1 MNKLLFLLGGIIAL
15 LLSDMLIAKTEDTAT
30 LTLEGAPKVYINCN
44 NCDMDHIRREIPY
57 VNYVRDQHQ
66 ADIHVL
72 VTSRRAGNRGREYT
86 LTFTGQNEF
95 DGIIDTLLYNTTS
108 FDTEEIVR
116 RGYIR
121 KLKLGL
127 MPYLIDTP
135 IADGLEILFEEELIA
150 EDVRDAWDFW
160 VFRLRASGQFSGEQ
174 FVNSYFI
181 SGDINADRITEDWK
195 IRFDVDINYDEENFD
210 FIDEPPR
217 SVSARRLSFSADI
230 VKSISSHW
238 SLGGFFRTFSS
249 TIRNFKT
256 AFEIGP
262 AIEFNIFPYSESTY
276 REIRIN
282 YRIAGLRS
290 YYYEETLFDR
300 KRDDLLQHAL
310 RSDIEIRQA
319 WGEINVTAEYSQ
331 FLNELSQDRLQIW
344 GWLSLNLFEGFS
356 FDIGGGYSKI
366 NDQINLPKRDL
377 T

>member
-1 MNKLLFLLGGIIAL
+1 M
-15 LLSDMLIAKTEDTAT
+15 
-30 LTLEGAPKVYINCN
+30 
-44 NCDMDHIRREIPY
+44 
-57 VNYVRDQHQ
+57 
-66 ADIHVL
+66 
-72 VTSRRAGNRGREYT
+72 
-86 LTFTGQNEF
+86 
-95 DGIIDTLLYNTTS
+95 
-108 FDTEEIVR
+108 
-116 RGYIR
+116 
-121 KLKLGL
+121 KLGL
-127 MPYLIDTP
+127 IPYLIDTP
-135 IADGLEILFEEELIA
+135 IADGLEILFEEELIT

-160 VFRLRASGQFSGEQ
+160 VFRLRASGHFNGEQ

-195 IRFDVDINYDEENFD
+195 IRFDVDINFDEENFD

-282 YRIAGLRS
+282 YRITGLRS
-290 YYYEETLFDR
+290 NYYEETLFDR
-300 KRDDLLQHAL
+300 KRDDLLQHVL
-310 RSDIEIRQA
+310 RADTEIRQA

-331 FLNELSQDRLQIW
+331 FLNELSKDRLQIW

-377 T
+377 TLEEILLRRAELATEYAYNFSIGISYTFGAIYNNIVNPRFGD